1 MLNALQGRLKLMATD
16 PNDPFTGII
25 RKKVGPREAVH
36 YEQSLRA
43 LILAMPAMIGQI
55 RGWVNESRLPSP
67 LRRMHAFIMA
77 YLYSPEDLLPESS
90 MGFFG
95 YLDDAYLVAQVYHRT
110 MLEADGFGF
119 EHFIEDKT
127 LSLEVQDWLKMVKQL
142 LPAETADMDKMLG
155 KVALSPD
162 GDFSELLF
170 KAARD
175 GRTAGYMKS
184 GTSGGGRS
192 R

>member
-1 MLNALQGRLKLMATD
+1 MLNALQGQLKLMAAD

-25 RKKVGPREAVH
+25 RKMVGPREAVH
-36 YEQSLRA
+36 YERSLRA

-55 RGWVNESRLPSP
+55 RSWVNESKLPSP
-67 LRRMHAFIMA
+67 LKRMPAFIMV

-110 MLEADGFGF
+110 MLEADSFGIK
-119 EHFIEDKT
+119 HFVKDKT
-127 LSLEVQDWLKMVKQL
+127 LTHDVQNWLKMVKQL
-142 LPAETADMDKMLG
+142 LPAEAAAMDRMLEEVPLRIDG
-155 KVALSPD
+155 NFSKLLS
-162 GDFSELLF
+162 
-170 KAARD
+170 KAAKD
-175 GRTAGYMKS
+175 GRTAGCGKNNTAS
-184 GTSGGGRS
+184 GRRS